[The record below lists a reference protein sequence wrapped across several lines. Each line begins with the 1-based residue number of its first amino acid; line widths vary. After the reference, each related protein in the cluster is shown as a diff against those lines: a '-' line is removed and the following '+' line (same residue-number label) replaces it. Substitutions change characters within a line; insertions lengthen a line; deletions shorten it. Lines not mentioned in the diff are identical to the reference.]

1 MYQYY
6 YYCCDNN
13 NDIGYGCTY
22 RCIQTLIS
30 AIKYYHNEQQTI
42 PSLQEMLLFFKKN
55 IHNITQKSELW
66 IEPHQAKI
74 FIESYIHNTT
84 RYSFKETLYT
94 PNPESIQNILKTPIE
109 IYTFENNMIYTKNNI
124 NNFKQEMIYHF
135 QKSKLPIITDNGT
148 YTYIISNCE
157 YNNNI
162 LEISIIDPHKIQ
174 PNTQIFKRNWND
186 MFTNTMWM
194 ILYMEII
201 F

>member
-30 AIKYYHNEQQTI
+30 AINYYHNEHNTI
-42 PSLQEMLLFFKKN
+42 PSLQEMLLFFGKKIN
-55 IHNITQKSELW
+55 IKSDLW
-66 IEPHQAKI
+66 IEPHQAKT
-74 FIESYIHNTT
+74 FINQYINNNN
-84 RYSFKETLYT
+84 YSFKETLYT
-94 PNPESIQNILKTPIE
+94 PNAESIHNILKTPIE
-109 IYTFENNMIYTKNNI
+109 IYTCDNNKIYTTNNI
-124 NNFKQEMIYHF
+124 NEFKQEMIYHF
-135 QKSKLPIITDNGT
+135 QNSKLPIITDNAT

-162 LEISIIDPHKIQ
+162 LEVSVIDPHKTQ

-186 MFTNTMWM
+186 MFANTMWM
-194 ILYMEII
+194 ILYLEII